1 MPSSRAIPRKSLFD
15 GLPAD
20 PATNLYCNRQDLHN
34 EASVE
39 MFFVN
44 RLLKDLGY
52 RDSQIR
58 PKEAIS
64 EIVVAVGSKR
74 VNYKPDYVLTYRS
87 VPRWVLDAKATDES
101 LAKWVPQCSG
111 YCLALN
117 QEYEK
122 KNPVEFFV
130 LTNGILTQVYQW
142 DVGKPLLELSFSDFT
157 IGNPKYEQLRALF
170 TVTSLRRKRKARL
183 VGKHDFLFKRAT
195 PEEAKRVFALCHRA
209 IWKSEVISP
218 IAAFMEFTKLVFI
231 KLWLDRKLREDTST
245 RELLESSRTMLP
257 RASVTFST
265 HWIEE
270 NEKITDNPVNDV
282 LFKQLRD
289 QIERDIAFRKK
300 KRIFDRDETINLRP
314 DTIKAVVR
322 RLEHYDLFGIDEDLN
337 GRLFETF
344 LSATM
349 RGKALGQFFT
359 PRSVVR
365 LMVCMADLCASRA
378 RMDTV
383 VDACCGTGGFLIEA
397 LSDMRDKIR
406 ANRTLTDS
414 GKRELIDRLSNESVY
429 GIDFGKS
436 PPIARIARINMYL
449 HGDGGSRIY
458 FADALDKDLELIK
471 GEEAEVLEN
480 IDELRGAL
488 AGGMAF
494 QVALTNPPFSMTK
507 ELANEAEARIL
518 KQYDLALFPGTARYR
533 SSLRSSAMFVERY
546 RDLLAP
552 GGRLFTVID
561 DTLLASDQFR
571 YVRNF
576 IRKNFIVR
584 AIVSLPGDA
593 FRRQGARV
601 KTSVLCLEK
610 KITAED
616 EQPEVFYA
624 FAYHLGVD
632 DLTSRASNEEIAQAR
647 RKADAEID
655 RIASDFIRFLD
666 GDTDVD
672 TVTPDRIQDRLDL
685 KFVVPLEGRFVTKWG
700 RKGIAVKR
708 VEEVVEVLE
717 EAICPQDYPEREFT
731 LIYVSYEGF
740 CEVSERR
747 KGKEIKPTRMLIVR
761 AGDIVFSNIRA
772 TDGAVGIVPEELD
785 GALVSDSSF
794 TVLRCTDQVDTV
806 YLWCV
811 LRSHEIRADLMSVST
826 GTSRYNTAWENAN
839 QVKIPWLDRTERD
852 EIAGRLIESW
862 ELERRAASLQEAAL
876 DRVGALGVESE
887 DSRKRYEAYRPPK

>member
-1 MPSSRAIPRKSLFD
+1 
-15 GLPAD
+15 
-20 PATNLYCNRQDLHN
+20 
-34 EASVE
+34 
-39 MFFVN
+39 
-44 RLLKDLGY
+44 
-52 RDSQIR
+52 
-58 PKEAIS
+58 
-64 EIVVAVGSKR
+64 
-74 VNYKPDYVLTYRS
+74 
-87 VPRWVLDAKATDES
+87 
-101 LAKWVPQCSG
+101 
-111 YCLALN
+111 
-117 QEYEK
+117 
-122 KNPVEFFV
+122 
-130 LTNGILTQVYQW
+130 
-142 DVGKPLLELSFSDFT
+142 
-157 IGNPKYEQLRALF
+157 
-170 TVTSLRRKRKARL
+170 
-183 VGKHDFLFKRAT
+183 
-195 PEEAKRVFALCHRA
+195 
-209 IWKSEVISP
+209 
-218 IAAFMEFTKLVFI
+218 
-231 KLWLDRKLREDTST
+231 
-245 RELLESSRTMLP
+245 
-257 RASVTFST
+257 
-265 HWIEE
+265 
-270 NEKITDNPVNDV
+270 V